1 MMQAQQTLQL
11 AQAQAQ
17 AQQVAA
23 AQQLLVQQQQQQLAA
38 VHHHHHQ
45 QQQTAGECGT
55 GLARWEH
62 TVQCTVYMP
71 LTARTYLRTYV
82 HV

>member
-23 AQQLLVQQQQQQLAA
+23 AQQLLAQQQLAA
-38 VHHHHHQ
+38 AAQ
-45 QQQTAGECGT
+45 QQQAAGKWAC
-55 GLARWEH
+55 WEYIVYSTCVH
-62 TVQCTVYMP
+62 TCTYIQ
-71 LTARTYLRTYV
+71 
-82 HV
+82 